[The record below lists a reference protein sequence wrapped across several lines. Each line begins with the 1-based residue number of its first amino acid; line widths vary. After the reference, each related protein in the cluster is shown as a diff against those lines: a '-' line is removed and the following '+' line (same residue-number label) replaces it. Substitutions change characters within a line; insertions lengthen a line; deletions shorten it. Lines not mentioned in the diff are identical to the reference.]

1 MVLLYN
7 MELAGVLTKRDGG
20 KNYSAIRN
28 KLQLVR
34 DVDGQNESEMQW
46 RRRWGVK
53 NRYLTSGYAPI
64 SARLIEL
71 LLKNGRLPAGE
82 NGTER

>member
-7 MELAGVLTKRDGG
+7 MEMAGVFTKRDGG

-46 RRRWGVK
+46 EE
-53 NRYLTSGYAPI
+53 AM
-64 SARLIEL
+64 E
-71 LLKNGRLPAGE
+71 GE
-82 NGTER
+82 RIGTLRVVMPPFRPD

>member
-1 MVLLYN
+1 M
-7 MELAGVLTKRDGG
+7 
-20 KNYSAIRN
+20 
-28 KLQLVR
+28 
-34 DVDGQNESEMQW
+34 
-46 RRRWGVK
+46 K